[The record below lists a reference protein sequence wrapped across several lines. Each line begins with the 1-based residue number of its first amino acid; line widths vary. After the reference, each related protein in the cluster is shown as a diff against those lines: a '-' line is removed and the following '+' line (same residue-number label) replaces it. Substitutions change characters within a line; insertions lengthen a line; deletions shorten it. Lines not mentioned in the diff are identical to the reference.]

1 MVNRQASES
10 SLDKQILKIFED
22 QEEKFSFPLTTQ
34 KQARDF
40 VRLLNHQGF
49 NYELLSEEI
58 GEKSEVFRGWR
69 LGSGPDAIGRRILM
83 RINKP
88 IQEAMCCD
96 FETEEEMNLCS
107 DLVEE
112 SKAGSR
118 MAGKHMEGKTTIIKE
133 ASKLSSRIADKPEDK
148 PIKTGQDTYTEMHKD
163 SYQGIALR
171 IDGENENMKSGV
183 EVEIASRDLEK
194 SLEKSSPILII
205 NKGRDIY
212 KAKDTGQFVDHL
224 EIMKLSPSES
234 STFEEHNNRKH
245 LDKMEVLQKQSKTLE
260 TTSIA
265 MNTELYA
272 RGLSSERKQ
281 NQDEK
286 YESSNKNNK
295 GNCLKKSIG
304 TGKDIVDSKTGD
316 DSDYERNRSEVE
328 HKLHIENLETLK
340 DSELNDQVRRL
351 LLADHDTALHS
362 DNGHRSN
369 VVSDKNDEI
378 RDKNLNQ
385 YQITNSDCHE
395 NKSLMT
401 DSTSFALSPAP
412 KHVSSEMAINS
423 SQNSALHSD
432 KSNKITE
439 DENSRKQFYASSKI
453 TRQESNAQNGSI
465 LGENLKSDIIVNTE
479 SCQSRDQT
487 TAAIADQT
495 QEAPIL
501 NRSSP
506 DSSTK
511 ESGSLNAAPSSFE
524 SLPQTIP
531 VTTETISH
539 VATSDTTKDEN
550 INENY
555 NSDLDLEN
563 TDHSTEE
570 RTLIQKLRLLK
581 SSEKKNGP
589 GYLFVFSDTPAA
601 TGTGKHRIKI
611 GVSRFPDKK
620 FKQAL
625 LFNPDIRM
633 VTTVAVENRK
643 TALYIA
649 QDQLKSMS
657 LRGQHGWYWGSLD
670 VVMATIARII

>member
-10 SLDKQILKIFED
+10 SLDKQILQIFED

-107 DLVEE
+107 GLVEE

-118 MAGKHMEGKTTIIKE
+118 MAGKHKEGKTTIIKE
-133 ASKLSSRIADKPEDK
+133 AGKLSSRIADK

-163 SYQGIALR
+163 SDLGKAFR
-171 IDGENENMKSGV
+171 TDGEHENMKSGV

-194 SLEKSSPILII
+194 SLEKSLPILISS
-205 NKGRDIY
+205 KGREIL
-212 KAKDTGQFVDHL
+212 KAKNTGQFVDHL
-224 EIMKLSPSES
+224 EIIKVSPPES
-234 STFEEHNNRKH
+234 STFEEHNRKH

-260 TTSIA
+260 TTSI
-265 MNTELYA
+265 ELYA

-286 YESSNKNNK
+286 YESSNKNDK

-328 HKLHIENLETLK
+328 HKLDIENLETLK
-340 DSELNDQVRRL
+340 DSEVNDQVRRL
-351 LLADHDTALHS
+351 LLADHDT

-369 VVSDKNDEI
+369 VVSDKYDEI
-378 RDKNLNQ
+378 RDKNLTR
-385 YQITNSDCHE
+385 YQLTNSDCHE
-395 NKSLMT
+395 NKSLIT
-401 DSTSFALSPAP
+401 DSTSFAPSPAP
-412 KHVSSEMAINS
+412 KHASYEMAIES

-432 KSNKITE
+432 RSNKMKE
-439 DENSRKQFYASSKI
+439 VENSRKQFHASSHI
-453 TRQESNAQNGSI
+453 TQQESNAQNDSI
-465 LGENLKSDIIVNTE
+465 LGEKLKSNVIVNTE
-479 SCQSRDQT
+479 SCRNLDQI
-487 TAAIADQT
+487 TAAIAEQT

-501 NRSSP
+501 DRSSP
-506 DSSTK
+506 DSSIK

-539 VATSDTTKDEN
+539 VATSDTTKDES
-550 INENY
+550 IHENY

-570 RTLIQKLRLLK
+570 RTLIEKLRLLK
-581 SSEKKNGP
+581 SGEKNNGP

-601 TGTGKHRIKI
+601 TATGKHRIKI

-620 FKQAL
+620 FQQAL

-633 VTTVAVENRK
+633 VTTVAVEKRK

-657 LRGQHGWYWGSLD
+657 LRGKHGWYWGSLD